1 MRAHIRCL
9 GILMAFGFMILAGG
23 GCATKDD
30 IRKDLDQRFQIVEQE
45 VEENQLKIDE
55 LFSVS
60 ELQKTQ
66 LENQDSRQEQLA
78 GDFSKLKA
86 SLPEEG
92 TTGERVQEAANPA
105 TEQTFGTGDIDAT
118 LSFSEAIQFG
128 FDKWDL
134 SEEAK
139 GKIDEVTQRLQD
151 LNSYLITLEGH
162 TDSTGP
168 PTYNFLLGK
177 KRAETVYRYM
187 VNKEVPVYSL
197 YTISF
202 SEDKPIVSNDKKEN
216 RAANRRVEIKVYSLS
231 IK

>member
-9 GILMAFGFMILAGG
+9 GILMAFGFMILTGG

-30 IRKDLDQRFQIVEQE
+30 IRTDLDERFQIVEQE

-55 LFSVS
+55 LSSAS

-78 GDFSKLKA
+78 QDFSQLKA
-86 SLPEEG
+86 SFHEEG

-105 TEQTFGTGDIDAT
+105 TNQANGTGDIAAT
-118 LSFSEAIQFG
+118 LSFSNAIQFRFG
-128 FDKWDL
+128 KWDL

-139 GKIDEVTQRLQD
+139 GKIDEVTQRLGD
-151 LNSYLITLEGH
+151 LTSYLITLEGH

-177 KRAETVYRYM
+177 RRAETVYRYM

-216 RAANRRVEIKVYSLS
+216 RATNRRVEIKVYSLS
-231 IK
+231 IQ

>member
-9 GILMAFGFMILAGG
+9 GILMAFGFMILPGG

-30 IRKDLDQRFQIVEQE
+30 IRKDIDERFQIVEQG

-55 LFSVS
+55 LSSVS

-78 GDFSKLKA
+78 EDFSQLKA
-86 SLPEEG
+86 NLPEEG
-92 TTGERVQEAANPA
+92 MTGERVQEAANPA
-105 TEQTFGTGDIDAT
+105 SGQTVGTGDIAAT
-118 LSFSEAIQFG
+118 LSFSDAIQFG

-139 GKIDEVTQRLQD
+139 GKIDEVTKRLEE

-177 KRAETVYRYM
+177 KRANTVYRYM

-202 SEDKPIVSNDKKEN
+202 SEDKPIASNDKREN
-216 RAANRRVEIKVYSLS
+216 RATNRRVEIKVYSLS